1 LMLESGADR
10 PILFGSNDKCD
21 VEIING

>member
-1 LMLESGADR
+1 LESGADR
-10 PILFGSNDKCD
+10 PILFGSSPKCE